1 MGRGNLLEWFIY
13 CLPSR
18 ALKGRHTHPLLS
30 VCVWKTAW
38 VMHYS
43 WNLGMP
49 PKTPSQLK
57 RLLLWFA
64 VCWVNARKLGKR
76 EQEGCQSVSFR
87 DVSEW
92 LSFLPPGNFYFRVKE
107 APLLTKLRKIR
118 AYSRQYLV
126 TWQTPR
132 ADPFV
137 FGSWFHTLLIW
148 TCCLCIMRQSLL
160 VRSIWQMKMTPND
173 TKDSFFMSLCG
184 QPNWNENNRL
194 SEVSYHSPS
203 KWGSWIPVVVIDR
216 PPTVETPTFN
226 PTVCLIN
233 TRGIKFL
240 KRKYRLIIRIYSIF
254 LGPQWPSI
262 NTLC

>member
-76 EQEGCQSVSFR
+76 EQEGCQVCPSGMSLNGCLSCLLGISISGLKKPHCWPSWERSERILASTLLHDKLPELIHLSLAHGFTPCSFGP
-87 DVSEW
+87 VAFASW
-92 LSFLPPGNFYFRVKE
+92 GSLSWWGVFGR
-107 APLLTKLRKIR
+107 RR
-118 AYSRQYLV
+118 
-126 TWQTPR
+126 WHWMTPR
-132 ADPFV
+132 IHSSWV
-137 FGSWFHTLLIW
+137 CVGSQIETRTIDCLKCLI
-148 TCCLCIMRQSLL
+148 I
-160 VRSIWQMKMTPND
+160 PH
-173 TKDSFFMSLCG
+173 
-184 QPNWNENNRL
+184 L
-194 SEVSYHSPS
+194 SEDH
-203 KWGSWIPVVVIDR
+203 GS
-216 PPTVETPTFN
+216 
-226 PTVCLIN
+226 
-233 TRGIKFL
+233 
-240 KRKYRLIIRIYSIF
+240 
-254 LGPQWPSI
+254 QW
-262 NTLC
+262 

>member
-76 EQEGCQSVSFR
+76 EQEGCHSVSFR

-137 FGSWFHTLLIW
+137 REERVALAHGFTPCSFGPVAFASWG
-148 TCCLCIMRQSLL
+148 SLSWWG
-160 VRSIWQMKMTPND
+160 VFGRRRWHWMTPRIHSSWVCVGSQIETRTID
-173 TKDSFFMSLCG
+173 CLKCLII
-184 QPNWNENNRL
+184 PHL
-194 SEVSYHSPS
+194 SEDH
-203 KWGSWIPVVVIDR
+203 GS
-216 PPTVETPTFN
+216 
-226 PTVCLIN
+226 
-233 TRGIKFL
+233 
-240 KRKYRLIIRIYSIF
+240 
-254 LGPQWPSI
+254 QW
-262 NTLC
+262 